1 MMISFVLHSHFH
13 FPPSSLLP
21 SLCISLSVPHSFTLS
36 LLLTLCVSFCCHLAL
51 LSFVTV
57 AVVVGVG
64 VAVACG
70 MWHSVRHFAIFI
82 YGMQLLDASPLPRP
96 PACQPASP
104 SPQSCEGGMLQL
116 GQLRVLSFCPFRL
129 PQ

>member
-1 MMISFVLHSHFH
+1 MFL
-13 FPPSSLLP
+13 
-21 SLCISLSVPHSFTLS
+21 SLSLTCNLS
-36 LLLTLCVSFCCHLAL
+36 LTLLLSMCVSFCCHLAL

-57 AVVVGVG
+57 AVVVG

-96 PACQPASP
+96 PASLLLLPRRP
-104 SPQSCEGGMLQL
+104 VGGLLQL